1 MGDRGGSSPP
11 SRTTPRDAFHSGPD
25 GYDRVMKLEVTELGP
40 MKRAIAVEVPEDVV
54 NREFDRAYVDL
65 RRQVRVPGFRP
76 GKAPVAMLEKRY
88 ARAVEQDV
96 IQRLVPTYY
105 QKAIQETGVAPVLVE
120 MPPLERLKAKRN
132 ASLNFTATVEIK
144 PSIDLREYRPPN
156 PIALKRDTRTLA
168 EDDAEKALNRLQE
181 QQSRLE
187 AAPSDTPLDDGLYA
201 VVTIAGSV
209 DGEPVEGSHKDGVLH
224 KMGSNEPVLGI
235 PIDETL
241 MGKKEGDRAE
251 IVQDY
256 AASHPDTRLAGKSV
270 TFTVSILGVK
280 HKILPTLDDE
290 FAKDCGAFD
299 TLEALK
305 DKIQSELELRLK
317 RDTEEG
323 YKDQI
328 IERLLT
334 MHHFDLPEAL
344 VERELHTMVRQR
356 LMEQQRAKT
365 GQLSL
370 NDPGNMEAE
379 AKRIKQEVAPEAKK
393 RVKLGLLLEAIADKE
408 GVSVSDQEIQAE
420 FIKLSQGLRVPL
432 AEIQKMVE
440 SGGQSS
446 RQEFEDRIRADKALQ
461 LVYQHAVI
469 QG

>member
-1 MGDRGGSSPP
+1 
-11 SRTTPRDAFHSGPD
+11 
-25 GYDRVMKLEVTELGP
+25 MKLEVTELGP
-40 MKRAIAVEVPEDVV
+40 MKRAIAIEVPEDVV
-54 NREFDRAYVDL
+54 NKEFDRVYVDL
-65 RRQVRVPGFRP
+65 QRQVRVPGFRP

-96 IQRLVPTYY
+96 IQRLVPAYY

-120 MPPLERLKAKRN
+120 MPSLERLKVKRN
-132 ASLNFTATVEIK
+132 ASLHFTATVEIK
-144 PSIDLREYRPPN
+144 PSITLREYRPPN

-168 EDDAEKALNRLQE
+168 EEDMAHTLARLQE
-181 QQSRLE
+181 QQSRME
-187 AAPSDTPLDDGLYA
+187 AAPSGALLDDGLYA
-201 VVTIAGSV
+201 MVTIEGSV
-209 DGEPVEGSHKDGVLH
+209 DGEPVEGSRKDGVLH
-224 KMGSNEPVLGI
+224 KVGSREPVLGI
-235 PIDETL
+235 GIDETL

-256 AASHPDTRLAGKSV
+256 PASHPDTRLAGKAV

-280 HKILPTLDDE
+280 HKILPALDDE

-305 DKIQSELELRLK
+305 DKIRSELELRLK

-328 IERLLT
+328 LERLVT
-334 MHHFDLPEAL
+334 MHHFDLPETL

-356 LMEQQRAKT
+356 LMEQQRANP
-365 GQLSL
+365 GQLSP
-370 NDPGNMEAE
+370 NDSVQMEAE
-379 AKRIKQEVAPEAKK
+379 AKRIKQEVTPEAKR
-393 RVKLGLLLEAIADKE
+393 RVKVGLLLEAIADKE
-408 GVSVSDQEIQAE
+408 GVSVNDQEIQEE
-420 FIKLSQGLRVPL
+420 FAKLAQGLRVPL

-461 LVYQHAVI
+461 LVYRHAVI

>member
-1 MGDRGGSSPP
+1 
-11 SRTTPRDAFHSGPD
+11 
-25 GYDRVMKLEVTELGP
+25 MKLEVTELGP

-65 RRQVRVPGFRP
+65 RRQVRIPGFRP

-88 ARAVEQDV
+88 AKAVEQDV

-132 ASLNFTATVEIK
+132 TSLTFTATVEIK
-144 PSIDLREYRPPN
+144 PSITLREYRPPN

-168 EDDAEKALNRLQE
+168 EDDAEKALTRLQE

-201 VVTIAGSV
+201 IVTIEGSV
-209 DGEPVEGSHKDGVLH
+209 DGTPVEGSQKDGVLH
-224 KMGSNEPVLGI
+224 KVGSNEPVLGI
-235 PIDETL
+235 LIDETL
-241 MGKKEGDRAE
+241 MGKKEGDSAE

-270 TFTVSILGVK
+270 TFTVSIRGVK

-299 TLEALK
+299 TLQALK

-317 RDTEEG
+317 RETESG
-323 YKDQI
+323 YKDQV

-334 MHHFDLPEAL
+334 MHHFDLPEVL
-344 VERELHTMVRQR
+344 IERELHTMVRQH
-356 LMEQQRAKT
+356 LMEQQQAKT

-370 NDPGNMEAE
+370 NDPVHVEAE
-379 AKRIKQEVAPEAKK
+379 AKRIKLEVTPEAKK

-408 GVSVSDQEIQAE
+408 GVSVNDQEIQEE
-420 FIKLSQGLRVPL
+420 FTKLAQGLRVPM